1 MTRALAFLLHN
12 WPLKLAA
19 IVLAALLYGVLVFT
33 QDTRQI
39 SVNIPIEPRAQPET
53 VALLSNLGEVSRVRF
68 FAPDDVAV
76 DSSSF
81 NAWVDF
87 STAGARP
94 GTTTATVRVEPIDER
109 VDILEWEPR
118 RISVTL
124 DEIVTRVVPIRV
136 ALDTPPEGFDVREP
150 QIEPTEARV
159 RGAASAVRRVDRV
172 DTSRAQIDP
181 SGLDFARDLDLIPV
195 DAEGE
200 EILEVDV
207 EPSVAR
213 IEIPVL
219 ENGQTRT
226 LPVTPE
232 VTGDPA
238 PGFVLGPVAV
248 DPLVVTI
255 EGDAD
260 EIAALDT
267 VPTVPLSVD
276 GASQSFQRRVELDL
290 PPGVLPVDGSDVRL
304 SVAIEPFTES
314 RNYTVGVVLEGAR
327 ADRRYVP
334 STDSVVV
341 TLHGATADLDR
352 LRESGFAAEASV
364 AGLTVGRHEVDV
376 TVDLPAGVV
385 LVGSS
390 PPRIGITVSD
400 PTAANAGASGGPSPA
415 PASSAP

>member
-19 IVLAALLYGVLVFT
+19 IVLAALLYGVLVFS

-68 FAPDDVAV
+68 FAPDDVPV

-87 STAGARP
+87 SSAGARP

-124 DEIVTRVVPIRV
+124 DEIVTREIPIRV
-136 ALDTPPEGFDVREP
+136 AVAPAPEGFDVRPPDVEP
-150 QIEPTEARV
+150 GEAQV

-172 DTSRAQIDP
+172 ETGQIQIDP
-181 SGLDFARDLDLIPV
+181 SGLDFARDVDLVAV
-195 DAEGE
+195 DAQGE

-213 IEIPVL
+213 VEIPVL
-219 ENGQTRT
+219 NSDETRT
-226 LPVTPE
+226 VPVAPE
-232 VTGDPA
+232 ITGDPA
-238 PGFVLGPVAV
+238 PGFVLGPIEV
-248 DPLVVTI
+248 DPRVVTVG
-255 EGDAD
+255 GDAD
-260 EIAALDT
+260 QLAALDT
-267 VPTVPLSVD
+267 IRTVPLSVD
-276 GASQSFQRRVELDL
+276 GASQSFRRRVALDF
-290 PPGVLPVDGSDVRL
+290 PPGTAAEDRTDVRL
-304 SVAIEPFTES
+304 SVEIRPLTES
-314 RNYTVGVVLEGAR
+314 RNYTVGIVLEGAR
-327 ADRRYVP
+327 ADQRYAP
-334 STDSVVV
+334 STDRVVV

-352 LRESGFAAEASV
+352 LAEAGFAAEASV
-364 AGLTVGRHEVDV
+364 AGLPVGRHEVEVGVDV
-376 TVDLPAGVV
+376 PAGVAFV
-385 LVGSS
+385 SSS
-390 PPRIGITVSD
+390 PPRIVVTVSE
-400 PTAANAGASGGPSPA
+400 PPAASGAGAGGSSPSPA
-415 PASSAP
+415 P